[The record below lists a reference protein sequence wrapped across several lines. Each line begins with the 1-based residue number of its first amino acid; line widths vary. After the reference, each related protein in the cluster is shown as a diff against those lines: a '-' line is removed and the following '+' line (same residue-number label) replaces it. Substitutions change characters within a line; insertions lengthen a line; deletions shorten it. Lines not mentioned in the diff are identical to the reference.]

1 MYKSSPCKTQWISL
15 GCKAIHPKR
24 KTLYIDQRPEQKTN
38 SQINYRLLLI
48 RIKTK
53 KQATISLTE
62 YL

>member
-1 MYKSSPCKTQWISL
+1 MYKSSSCKTQWISL
-15 GCKAIHPKR
+15 GCKAIHPK
-24 KTLYIDQRPEQKTN
+24 KKLYIDQRPEQKTN

-48 RIKTK
+48 RIKK